1 MDLRK
6 QNDIYIEIPLMI
18 FLIYYFYNK
27 EKHSKFELLLYAIV
41 TIVLFINIILSLELV
56 KIRFVSW
63 NYFLTE

>member
-6 QNDIYIEIPLMI
+6 QTDIYIEIPLMI
-18 FLIYYFYNK
+18 ILIYYFYNK

>member
-18 FLIYYFYNK
+18 ILIYYFYNK